1 MDNGSDD
8 DASHPLPTLATIIL
22 VASEGYH
29 HTAVPVEYW

>member
-1 MDNGSDD
+1 MLPN
-8 DASHPLPTLATIIL
+8 PLPTLATSIQPKAL